1 MCEQNAKHSRAC
13 ACTTP
18 AGDVIR
24 GNMTAHETGAD
35 SLPAS
40 LGSLHKRALVS
51 TDHSSALGSG
61 TLKPESTQK

>member
-1 MCEQNAKHSRAC
+1 
-13 ACTTP
+13 
-18 AGDVIR
+18 
-24 GNMTAHETGAD
+24 MTAHETGAD